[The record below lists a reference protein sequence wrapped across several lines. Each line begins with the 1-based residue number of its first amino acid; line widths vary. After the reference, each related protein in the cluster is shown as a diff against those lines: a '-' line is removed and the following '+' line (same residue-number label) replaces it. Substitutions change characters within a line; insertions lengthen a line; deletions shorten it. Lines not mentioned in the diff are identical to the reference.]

1 LSRQQYLERDKD
13 QVWLPAQM
21 PAIPL
26 AAGEKKS
33 TWRWWQGD
41 GLTATYTYWGY

>member
-26 AAGEKKS
+26 AAGEKKAPE
-33 TWRWWQGD
+33 D
-41 GLTATYTYWGY
+41 GGKEMA